1 MIAVD
6 TTVLVRLIVA
16 DDEGQG
22 KRAAELFARTAQ
34 VFVAKTVV
42 LETAWVLHSAYGF
55 ARNDVA
61 GALCR
66 LAGLPNVVIEDAEQ
80 VAFALDLA
88 SCDIDFADALH
99 VAACREAG
107 TFYTFD
113 QRLIRQGDA
122 VGITVTEPEEIGA

>member
-6 TTVLVRLIVA
+6 TNVLARLIVA
-16 DDEGQG
+16 DEPSQG

-34 VFVAKTVV
+34 VLVAKTVV
-42 LETAWVLHSAYGF
+42 LETAWVLQSAYGF
-55 ARNDVA
+55 SRHDVA
-61 GALCR
+61 GALRR
-66 LAGLPNVVIEDAEQ
+66 LAGLHNVVLEDAEQ

-88 SCDIDFADALH
+88 SGDVDFADALH

-113 QRLIRQGDA
+113 RRLIRHGVA
-122 VGITVTEPEEIGA
+122 VGITISEPEENGA